1 MFRTYFLLGYGK
13 KTLTP
18 ASLRERYIEEKKNS
32 AIIKDEGYKNKIRI
46 TIYRSKAIAPFEIV
60 CGIYGLM
67 FHTVFAKD
75 IADDLV
81 LNEAEFCHSFTD
93 KW

>member
-1 MFRTYFLLGYGK
+1 MQFRL
-13 KTLTP
+13 P
-18 ASLRERYIEEKKNS
+18 ARLRFTDGGNDHVS
-32 AIIKDEGYKNKIRI
+32 
-46 TIYRSKAIAPFEIV
+46 YR

-67 FHTVFAKD
+67 FHTVFAKNM
-75 IADDLV
+75 ADD

>member
-1 MFRTYFLLGYGK
+1 MW
-13 KTLTP
+13 
-18 ASLRERYIEEKKNS
+18 ERYIEEKKNS

-67 FHTVFAKD
+67 FHTVFAKNRYTYRN
-75 IADDLV
+75 A
-81 LNEAEFCHSFTD
+81 EEFCCSFTD
-93 KW
+93 K

>member
-1 MFRTYFLLGYGK
+1 MGK
-13 KTLTP
+13 IQRK
-18 ASLRERYIEEKKNS
+18 EENP
-32 AIIKDEGYKNKIRI
+32 AIIKDEEYKNKMRI

-75 IADDLV
+75 MADDL
-81 LNEAEFCHSFTD
+81 NAEEFCCSFTD
-93 KW
+93 K

>member
-1 MFRTYFLLGYGK
+1 MWEKY
-13 KTLTP
+13 
-18 ASLRERYIEEKKNS
+18 SEKKKNP
-32 AIIKDEGYKNKIRI
+32 AIIKDEEYKNKMRI

-75 IADDLV
+75 MADD
-81 LNEAEFCHSFTD
+81 LNEAEFCHSFID

>member
-1 MFRTYFLLGYGK
+1 MW
-13 KTLTP
+13 
-18 ASLRERYIEEKKNS
+18 ERYIEEKKNP
-32 AIIKDEGYKNKIRI
+32 AIIKDEEYKNQIRI
-46 TIYRSKAIAPFEIV
+46 TIYRSKAVAPFEIV

-67 FHTVFAKD
+67 FHTVFAKNM
-75 IADDLV
+75 ADV

>member
-1 MFRTYFLLGYGK
+1 MWEKY
-13 KTLTP
+13 
-18 ASLRERYIEEKKNS
+18 SEKKKNP
-32 AIIKDEGYKNKIRI
+32 AIIKDEEYKNKMRI

-75 IADDLV
+75 MADDL
-81 LNEAEFCHSFTD
+81 NAEEFCCSFTD

>member
-1 MFRTYFLLGYGK
+1 MWEK
-13 KTLTP
+13 CD
-18 ASLRERYIEEKKNS
+18 REQENP
-32 AIIKDEGYKNKIRI
+32 AIIKDEEYKKQTRI
-46 TIYRSKAIAPFEIV
+46 TIYRSEDIAPFEIV

-75 IADDLV
+75 ITEALNKYEGMKLDLQKFIDSD
-81 LNEAEFCHSFTD
+81 LNEKEFCHSFID

>member
-1 MFRTYFLLGYGK
+1 MW
-13 KTLTP
+13 
-18 ASLRERYIEEKKNS
+18 ERYIEEKKNS
-32 AIIKDEGYKNKIRI
+32 AIIKDEEYKNQIRI
-46 TIYRSKAIAPFEIV
+46 TIYRSKAVAPFEIV

-75 IADDLV
+75 MADALNKYEGMKIDLQKFV
-81 LNEAEFCHSFTD
+81 DLDLNEAEFCHSFTD

>member
-1 MFRTYFLLGYGK
+1 MWEKY
-13 KTLTP
+13 
-18 ASLRERYIEEKKNS
+18 SEKKKNP
-32 AIIKDEGYKNKIRI
+32 AIIKDEEYKNKMRI
-46 TIYRSKAIAPFEIV
+46 TIYRSKAIALFEIV

-67 FHTVFAKD
+67 FHTVFAKNM
-75 IADDLV
+75 ADD

>member
-1 MFRTYFLLGYGK
+1 MQFRL
-13 KTLTP
+13 P
-18 ASLRERYIEEKKNS
+18 ARLRFTDGGNDHVS
-32 AIIKDEGYKNKIRI
+32 
-46 TIYRSKAIAPFEIV
+46 YR